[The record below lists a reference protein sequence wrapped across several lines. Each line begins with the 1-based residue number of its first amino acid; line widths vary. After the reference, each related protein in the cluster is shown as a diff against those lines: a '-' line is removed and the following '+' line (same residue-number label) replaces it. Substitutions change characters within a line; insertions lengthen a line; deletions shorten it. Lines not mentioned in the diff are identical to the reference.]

1 MRRPA
6 PHSTRVA
13 PRQSTAAGSG
23 GRDQS
28 DGQRAALVKGLAD
41 AVRRNDGAA
50 VYRYHGRVGLIAPH
64 FDTNPRISAAL
75 ERLLSASAQW
85 LQTNVAE
92 RYEAE
97 QQVLEPIERIME
109 LL

>member
-1 MRRPA
+1 MDDRQDLFRYSQRP
-6 PHSTRVA
+6 
-13 PRQSTAAGSG
+13 
-23 GRDQS
+23 
-28 DGQRAALVKGLAD
+28 QRFLLSALVKGLAN

-50 VYRYHGRVGLIAPH
+50 AYRYHVRAGLIARQ

-75 ERLLSASAQW
+75 EQLLSASSQW
-85 LQTNVAE
+85 SATKVAE

-97 QQVLEPIERIME
+97 QQVFECIERIME

>member
-1 MRRPA
+1 MDGRQDDLFRYSQRP
-6 PHSTRVA
+6 
-13 PRQSTAAGSG
+13 
-23 GRDQS
+23 
-28 DGQRAALVKGLAD
+28 QRFLLYALVKGLAD

-50 VYRYHGRVGLIAPH
+50 AYRYHVRVGIIARQ
-64 FDTNPRISAAL
+64 FDTNPRISATL

-85 LQTNVAE
+85 SATKVAE

-97 QQVLEPIERIME
+97 QQVVERIERIERIME

>member
-1 MRRPA
+1 MDG
-6 PHSTRVA
+6 
-13 PRQSTAAGSG
+13 RQDDLFRYSL
-23 GRDQS
+23 QP
-28 DGQRAALVKGLAD
+28 QRFLLSALVKGLAD

-50 VYRYHGRVGLIAPH
+50 AYRYHGRVGLIAPH

-97 QQVLEPIERIME
+97 QQVLERIERVVE

>member
-1 MRRPA
+1 MDD
-6 PHSTRVA
+6 
-13 PRQSTAAGSG
+13 RQDLFRYSQQPKRFLLS
-23 GRDQS
+23 
-28 DGQRAALVKGLAD
+28 ALVEGLAG
-41 AVRRNDGAA
+41 AVHRNDGAA
-50 VYRYHGRVGLIAPH
+50 AYRYRRRLGLIAPH

-85 LQTNVAE
+85 LATKVAE

>member
-1 MRRPA
+1 MDG
-6 PHSTRVA
+6 
-13 PRQSTAAGSG
+13 RQDLFRYSQQPKRLLLS
-23 GRDQS
+23 
-28 DGQRAALVKGLAD
+28 ALVEGLAN

-50 VYRYHGRVGLIAPH
+50 AYRYNRRLVIIARY
-64 FDTNPRISAAL
+64 FDTDPRISAAL

-85 LQTNVAE
+85 LAIKVAE

-97 QQVLEPIERIME
+97 QQVLERIERIME

>member
-1 MRRPA
+1 MDG
-6 PHSTRVA
+6 
-13 PRQSTAAGSG
+13 RQDLFRYS
-23 GRDQS
+23 QQP
-28 DGQRAALVKGLAD
+28 QRFLLSALVKGLAD

-50 VYRYHGRVGLIAPH
+50 AYRYRRRLGIIAGH

-75 ERLLSASAQW
+75 ERLLSTSAQW
-85 LQTNVAE
+85 LETKVAE

-97 QQVLEPIERIME
+97 QQVLGRIERIME

>member
-1 MRRPA
+1 MDGRQDLFRYSQRP
-6 PHSTRVA
+6 
-13 PRQSTAAGSG
+13 
-23 GRDQS
+23 
-28 DGQRAALVKGLAD
+28 QRFLLYALVKGLAD

-50 VYRYHGRVGLIAPH
+50 AYRYHGRVGLIARQ

-85 LQTNVAE
+85 SATKVAE
-92 RYEAE
+92 RYEVE
-97 QQVLEPIERIME
+97 QQVLERIERIME